1 MQLSRISFLYLRIT
15 PFSLRLQANPGHSHP
30 SYPLLPCANT
40 LQIKKIK
47 KKMLKPQLH
56 QSRSTQILFLHK
68 PFIHGSRRSTSL
80 PIWSRPSLLNKHRNV
95 RVGLIPSNTKAV
107 SSSSSSSSDSTTT
120 TKTTST
126 TTMTTTPTTIQTTPT
141 TPTTPTT
148 TTTTTIV
155 TTEVVTEKFIS
166 VKATITVTLT
176 VGGFLTHLGLTRGL
190 DDITDMLGQSL
201 LLELVSAELDP
212 SKYGVWQSMHVHSN
226 HSLTNF
232 SLSNP
237 S

>member
-1 MQLSRISFLYLRIT
+1 
-15 PFSLRLQANPGHSHP
+15 
-30 SYPLLPCANT
+30 
-40 LQIKKIK
+40 
-47 KKMLKPQLH
+47 MLKPQLH
-56 QSRSTQILFLHK
+56 QSRSAQTLFLHK
-68 PFIHGSRRSTSL
+68 PFIHGSSRSTSL

-95 RVGLIPSNTKAV
+95 RVGLIPSNTNAV
-107 SSSSSSSSDSTTT
+107 SSSSSSSDSSSTPTTT

-126 TTMTTTPTTIQTTPT
+126 TTMTTTPTTIQTA
-141 TPTTPTT
+141 PTTPTT

-176 VGGFLTHLGLTRGL
+176 VGGFLSHLGLKRGL

-201 LLELVSAELDP
+201 LLELVSAELEP
-212 SKYGVWQSMHVHSN
+212 SKYGVSQSMHVHSN